1 MITLSKKLSFS
12 EKLASIKGLFR
23 DVYDQVDVLSSEMQ
37 EDIDK
42 KTQQIESLSE
52 SINATKALQ
61 SSTREFM
68 SNLEKF
74 I

>member
-1 MITLSKKLSFS
+1 MITLSKKSSFS

-23 DVYDQVDVLSSEMQ
+23 DVYDQADVLSSEMQ

>member
-23 DVYDQVDVLSSEMQ
+23 DVYDQADVLSSEMQ